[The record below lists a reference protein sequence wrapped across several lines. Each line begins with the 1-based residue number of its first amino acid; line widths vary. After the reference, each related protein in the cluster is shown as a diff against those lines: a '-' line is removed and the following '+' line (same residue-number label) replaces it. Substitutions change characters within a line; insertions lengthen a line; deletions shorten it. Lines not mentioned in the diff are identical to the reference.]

1 MSAKWYQKATVQS
14 ALATGFFVLVAAI
27 VSGIFLLK
35 SNDRDISQI
44 TSSTPAADPL
54 AGAVTSVQIER
65 IDVEPSQ
72 PVVGDRIEFTVKVRN
87 NTNRQFID
95 GWVLVGNEE
104 GWGNR
109 AELPT
114 LEPSRATTAVVPI
127 YSRRD
132 NAERTLAGNPHVF
145 TITVGSE
152 YIPVVRVT
160 HNLVVA
166 ERPVP

>member
-72 PVVGDRIEFTVKVRN
+72 PVVGDRIEKLFGEATRGVAPSA
-87 NTNRQFID
+87 
-95 GWVLVGNEE
+95 GW
-104 GWGNR
+104 R
-109 AELPT
+109 
-114 LEPSRATTAVVPI
+114 
-127 YSRRD
+127 
-132 NAERTLAGNPHVF
+132 
-145 TITVGSE
+145 
-152 YIPVVRVT
+152 
-160 HNLVVA
+160 
-166 ERPVP
+166 